1 MITSEREGIKSVKMI
16 LFENTLDFF
25 KLGCGF
31 IIYWKFSIG
40 LWVYH

>member
-1 MITSEREGIKSVKMI
+1 MITREREGIKSVKMI
-16 LFENTLDFF
+16 LFENIF

-31 IIYWKFSIG
+31 IIYWKSSIG